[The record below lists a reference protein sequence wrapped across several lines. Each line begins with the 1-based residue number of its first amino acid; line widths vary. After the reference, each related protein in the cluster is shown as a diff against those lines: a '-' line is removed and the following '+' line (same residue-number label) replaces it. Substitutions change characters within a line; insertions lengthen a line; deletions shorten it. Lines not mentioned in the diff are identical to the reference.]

1 MQAGYPSYSKEK
13 HYKYILVRDFVVDAM
28 IASKC
33 SPTPP
38 PVPTRRREVPLED
51 MSTDTSD
58 DEDSDFK
65 LGAGYETPKPECPK
79 KRLYFPTPTSGEDDS
94 AQTKKLALFKSLSAE
109 WVASDPIF
117 ANSPGDSLLAQKG
130 SPLMEEIGDE
140 FNELFDFKDAD
151 QALIAEAEEA
161 ESRLLEATQTLA
173 DLKSC
178 DKESAANALATL
190 MGQPDQDEVNRRLR
204 LHIAEQQKRLAEA
217 EAAVKKHL
225 AASR

>member
-1 MQAGYPSYSKEK
+1 
-13 HYKYILVRDFVVDAM
+13 
-28 IASKC
+28 
-33 SPTPP
+33 
-38 PVPTRRREVPLED
+38 
-51 MSTDTSD
+51 
-58 DEDSDFK
+58 
-65 LGAGYETPKPECPK
+65 
-79 KRLYFPTPTSGEDDS
+79 
-94 AQTKKLALFKSLSAE
+94 
-109 WVASDPIF
+109 
-117 ANSPGDSLLAQKG
+117 
-130 SPLMEEIGDE
+130 MEEIGDE

-225 AASR
+225 TGSR